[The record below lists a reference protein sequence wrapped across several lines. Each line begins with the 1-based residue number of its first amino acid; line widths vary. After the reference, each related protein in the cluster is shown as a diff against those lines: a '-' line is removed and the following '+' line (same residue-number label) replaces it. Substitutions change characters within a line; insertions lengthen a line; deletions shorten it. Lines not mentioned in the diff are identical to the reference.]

1 MTSRTVASVAKR
13 DIDFA
18 ELSIATV
25 GGLALAL
32 IAMFLCVVPLAGN
45 ITSGR
50 DFVVF
55 WATGQQLIHHA
66 NPYDAAAI
74 GQIERTAGLNPGYGI
89 LFMRNPPWAL
99 LLVLP
104 LGLVGLRV
112 GALLWSLVLLV
123 CMMVSEWLI
132 WLVHGR
138 PGNRIHWLA
147 LSFAPALICFFMG
160 QTALFALLGLVLFLW
175 LHRTHPFMAGL
186 ALWLCALKPHLF
198 LPFGVVL
205 LAWVIVSRSYKIL
218 AGVAVALTASCGA
231 VWLMD
236 PSAWR
241 DYSNM
246 MSAPGI
252 AKEFIPCL
260 SVAMRLWLSPQSVW
274 LQYLPAALACA
285 WALAYFWRRRAA
297 WDWMKDGSVLML
309 VSLIAAPYCWLYDQ
323 AVALPAVLQGA
334 YSTRSRALLTALALV
349 NIPIMAALMYGI
361 KVTAAFYLWIAPAW
375 LAWYLLARA
384 FSGEASIDTPS
395 SVTIMDSDRGPD
407 LSPGERTK
415 GGSR

>member
-1 MTSRTVASVAKR
+1 VAKPAN
-13 DIDFA
+13 DFA

-25 GGLALAL
+25 AGLAFAF
-32 IAMFLCVVPLAGN
+32 IAMFLCVVPLAGD

-55 WATGQQLIHHA
+55 WATGQQLVHHA

-74 GQIERTAGLNPGYGI
+74 GRIERTAGLNPGYGV

-99 LLVLP
+99 PLALP
-104 LGLVGLRV
+104 LGLVGLRI
-112 GALLWSLVLLV
+112 GALLWSLALLA
-123 CMMVSEWLI
+123 CTMVSGWLI
-132 WLVHGR
+132 RLMHGR
-138 PGNRIHWLA
+138 PGNRIHWLT

-218 AGVAVALTASCGA
+218 AGVAVALTASCA
-231 VWLMD
+231 AAWLMA
-236 PSAWR
+236 PWAWR

-297 WDWMKDGSVLML
+297 WNWMKDGSVLML

-323 AVALPAVLQGA
+323 AVAIPALLQGA
-334 YSTRSRALLTALALV
+334 YSTRSRPLLTALALV
-349 NIPIMAALMYGI
+349 NLPIMAALMCGV

-375 LAWYLLARA
+375 LAWYLLAGA
-384 FSGEASIDTPS
+384 SSGEASIDTPS
-395 SVTIMDSDRGPD
+395 CGTIMDSDRGPD
-407 LSPGERTK
+407 LSPGEHTEEC
-415 GGSR
+415 SR

>member
-1 MTSRTVASVAKR
+1 MASRTDVPLAR
-13 DIDFA
+13 PDIDFA

-74 GQIERTAGLNPGYGI
+74 GKIERTAGLNPGYGI

-99 LLVLP
+99 PLVLL
-104 LGLVGLRV
+104 LGLIGLRV
-112 GALLWSLVLLV
+112 GALLWSLVLLA
-123 CMMVSEWLI
+123 CMMVSAWLI

-175 LHRTHPFMAGL
+175 LHRTQPFIAGL

-218 AGVAVALTASCGA
+218 AGVAGALTASCA
-231 VWLMD
+231 AAWLMD
-236 PSAWR
+236 PLAWR

-246 MSAPGI
+246 MSAPEI
-252 AKEFIPCL
+252 EKEFIPCL
-260 SVAMRLWLSPQSVW
+260 SVAVRLWLSPQTVW
-274 LQYLPAALACA
+274 LQYLPVALACA
-285 WALAYFWRRRAA
+285 WALAYYWRRRDM

-309 VSLIAAPYCWLYDQ
+309 VSVLAAPYCWLYDQ
-323 AVALPAVLQGA
+323 AVVIPALLQGA
-334 YSTRSRALLTALALV
+334 YSTRSRPLLAAIALV
-349 NIPIMAALMYGI
+349 NIPIMAALMCSI
-361 KVTAAFYLWIAPAW
+361 KIAGVFYLWTAPAW
-375 LAWYLLARA
+375 LAWYLLALASR
-384 FSGEASIDTPS
+384 GEPSIETES
-395 SVTIMDSDRGPD
+395 SRLIVDSDRGPED
-407 LSPGERTK
+407 SPGARAEEVPR
-415 GGSR
+415 